1 MFGLTVYPVCW
12 ISSVQRFEH
21 KSHLKQQ
28 KLWSCQWS
36 NVLLPAPNEI
46 GVNCLINN
54 MQTCV
59 QVLGDRWAAIC
70 RWTEE
75 RWLLLQE
82 ILLKWQHFTNEQV
95 P

>member
-1 MFGLTVYPVCW
+1 MFGLTVYPVE
-12 ISSVQRFEH
+12 INYFH

-28 KLWSCQWS
+28 KLCSCQLS
-36 NVLLPAPNEI
+36 NVLLIAQNDI
-46 GVNCLINN
+46 SVNPLINN
-54 MQTCV
+54 VCTCV